1 MRRVKKQTK
10 RNGAVSVLA
19 VIFLAMFATMGI
31 AYATTANNSMLRAA
45 NLSGVQDA
53 QFQAESGLDYFTHLL
68 QQVEIPRNLS
78 GQDLLTA
85 VESALSAPL
94 NAEISAEASGR
105 GFTAALAA
113 NGSTITLT
121 VHGRAGAVRRAI
133 SMDFASVPAGS
144 VIFDHGV
151 SSMGPIRM
159 TGNARLIGLNSP
171 GEASVYCGTY
181 ATDEAYNLTGNCSI
195 DGDIYAANPDAYAT
209 LTGNI
214 SISGEGIWSGQILDH
229 VHIGA
234 GDQEFP
240 EVDPAVF
247 EPFATSIVDADTSTS
262 GNKTFSNIRILA
274 GVNPTFSGNIT
285 LRGVVLIE
293 QPNQVTFSGNLDITG
308 IIVTEDAGD
317 GAYESNTIRFAG
329 NTTVN
334 GVEQLPDEP
343 QYADLRQMPGSFLL
357 APGFGVEFTGNFGTV
372 GGMMAADKFKFTG
385 NAGGTVHGS
394 IICYSDAELSLTG
407 NSNLTFDRSSTPSTP
422 PGFSL
427 PDTLAP
433 LPATYT
439 EH

>member
-1 MRRVKKQTK
+1 MRPLTRQSGVI
-10 RNGAVSVLA
+10 SVLA
-19 VIFLAMFATMGI
+19 IIFLAMFATMGI
-31 AYATTANNSMLRAA
+31 AYAATTNNSMLRAV

-53 QFQAESGLDYFTHLL
+53 QLQAESGLEYFAHLL
-68 QQVEIPRNLS
+68 TQLRLPVGLS
-78 GQDLLTA
+78 GQELAAA

-94 NAEISAEASGR
+94 NSEISAEASGR

-133 SMDFASVPAGS
+133 SMDFAPVRGDSA
-144 VIFDHGV
+144 IFDYGV
-151 SSMGPIRM
+151 ASMGHIRM
-159 TGNARLIGLNSP
+159 TGNARLRGANSP
-171 GEASVYCGTY
+171 EEAKVYSGTY
-181 ATDEAYNLTGNCSI
+181 ATDEAYKLTGNCSI

-209 LTGNI
+209 LTGNV
-214 SISGEGIWSGQILDH
+214 SIGGEGIWSEDIPDH
-229 VHIGA
+229 IHMGT

-247 EPFATSIVDADTSTS
+247 EPFATSIVDAGTSTS

-285 LRGVVLIE
+285 LRGVVLVE

-317 GAYESNTIRFAG
+317 GTYESNTIRFAG
-329 NTTVN
+329 NTTVH

-343 QYADLRQMPGSFLL
+343 QYAELRQTPGSFLL

-372 GGMMAADKFKFTG
+372 GGTMAADMFKFTG

-394 IICYSDAELSLTG
+394 LICYSDAEMKMTG
-407 NSNLTFDRSSTPSTP
+407 NSNLTFDRSASPGTP
-422 PGFSL
+422 PGFSI